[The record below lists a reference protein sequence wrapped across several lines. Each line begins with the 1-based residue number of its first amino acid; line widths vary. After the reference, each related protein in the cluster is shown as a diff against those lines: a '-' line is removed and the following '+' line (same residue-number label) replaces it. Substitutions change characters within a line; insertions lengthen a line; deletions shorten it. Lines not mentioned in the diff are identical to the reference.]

1 MVQYKEPSCKCGRF
15 PSFALLLMCGDWR
28 YWLLT
33 YISGG
38 AHSGLN
44 ILYPSL
50 IIL

>member
-1 MVQYKEPSCKCGRF
+1 MEQCNDASRKSGSF
-15 PSFALLLMCGDWR
+15 PPFATLLMRDDQRW
-28 YWLLT
+28 WSLT